1 MARNREPILKR
12 CKALGISPMVMGISK
27 ETKRNT
33 QDNRRRRKDSEY
45 GLQLKEKQKV
55 KFIYG
60 MLEKPFRK
68 YFEIAAKTEGVA
80 GENLLSML
88 ETRLDNVVFRM
99 GLAMTRREARLLV
112 VHGHFDVNGKRVD
125 IPSYRVSEGDVISLR
140 EKSKNSV
147 KFKDIIESTKGRI
160 IPLWIDM
167 NKETSSCTISRLPN
181 REDIDYEVE
190 EHLIV
195 ELYSK

>member
-27 ETKRNT
+27 ETKRNV

-112 VHGHFDVNGKRVD
+112 VHGHFDVNGARVD
-125 IPSYRVSEGDVISLR
+125 IPSYRVAEGDVISLR
-140 EKSKNSV
+140 DKSKNSV
-147 KFKDIIESTKGRI
+147 KFKEIIESTKGRI
-160 IPLWIDM
+160 VPLWIDM
-167 NKETSSCTISRLPN
+167 NKENSSCTISRLPN

>member
-27 ETKRNT
+27 ETKRNA

-112 VHGHFDVNGKRVD
+112 VHGHFDVNGARVD
-125 IPSYRVSEGDVISLR
+125 IPSYRVAEGDVISLR
-140 EKSKNSV
+140 DKSKNSV
-147 KFKDIIESTKGRI
+147 KFKEIIESTKGRI
-160 IPLWIDM
+160 VPLWIDM
-167 NKETSSCTISRLPN
+167 NKENSSCTISRLPN

>member
-1 MARNREPILKR
+1 
-12 CKALGISPMVMGISK
+12 
-27 ETKRNT
+27 
-33 QDNRRRRKDSEY
+33 
-45 GLQLKEKQKV
+45 
-55 KFIYG
+55 

-112 VHGHFDVNGKRVD
+112 VHGHFDVNGERVD
-125 IPSYRVSEGDVISLR
+125 IPSYRVAEGDVISLR
-140 EKSKNSV
+140 DKSKNSV
-147 KFKDIIESTKGRI
+147 KFKEIIESTKGRI
-160 IPLWIDM
+160 VPLWIDM
-167 NKETSSCTISRLPN
+167 NKENSSCTISRLPN